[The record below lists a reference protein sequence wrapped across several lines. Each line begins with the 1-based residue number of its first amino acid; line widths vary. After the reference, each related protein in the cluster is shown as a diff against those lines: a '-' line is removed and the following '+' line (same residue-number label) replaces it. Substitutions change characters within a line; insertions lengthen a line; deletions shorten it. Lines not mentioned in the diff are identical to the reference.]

1 MCFFYKDFF
10 QENLPIMCSNLSE
23 SILLKQ
29 IDLLKNKMIK
39 LANNTG
45 IDSHATL
52 TCSQKLDTLLNLHM
66 RHFSNKK

>member
-1 MCFFYKDFF
+1 
-10 QENLPIMCSNLSE
+10 MCSNLSE